1 MKALKHPPPSPRKHP
16 ILISSLESDRMQLS
30 ISNPHD
36 LLCDKG
42 AFRPIYYDI
51 RVKVSPGIQREN
63 LSSPKVKSWRKR
75 GYGKEGCSCHHLLRN
90 LGELRKNPWENK
102 MLVWSSLLSAKTS
115 HKKMISGL
123 DQSLITNFTYLSS
136 IASWPGSWWLPKEI
150 NKKGRIISDPAL
162 KAQVYWSRSF

>member
-1 MKALKHPPPSPRKHP
+1 MSMFWDESLETTPPSPRIHP
-16 ILISSLESDRMQLS
+16 ISISSSESNSMQLS

-36 LLCDKG
+36 FLSDKG

-123 DQSLITNFTYLSS
+123 DQSLITNFTYKVWRLANAKAWWFP
-136 IASWPGSWWLPKEI
+136 IETLMLTSWHEG
-150 NKKGRIISDPAL
+150 
-162 KAQVYWSRSF
+162 